1 MDNEGA
7 HAAGEDEVTGVN
19 EETRAANEDELMGD
33 NEEAPVANEDELIGE
48 NEEDSMLGYAV
59 DMAELVEELPYKR
72 LGCLA
77 HTLQLL
83 IREVYNSDEYRE
95 ILQKARSLVEK
106 VRKSSIALEKIVALC
121 GKTVISDNTTRWNS
135 TYLMV
140 QRLLEIKDQLNGV
153 LVQVKL
159 DTLLTSEW
167 AALEDVMSLLEPF
180 RGQTD
185 VLQTDSSSLSN
196 VIPSLLE
203 LECHLE
209 QFLSCND
216 LTQSMILN
224 LRKRFSIL
232 LEPTNP
238 DFNPLPAAACLL
250 DPTCASVILGLD
262 TADLREKAKVY
273 ILAQVN
279 S

>member
-1 MDNEGA
+1 LDNEGA

-33 NEEAPVANEDELIGE
+33 NDEAPVANEDELIGE

-121 GKTVISDNTTRWNS
+121 GKTVITRVPFGAVWNS

-159 DTLLTSEW
+159 DTDE
-167 AALEDVMSLLEPF
+167 
-180 RGQTD
+180 
-185 VLQTDSSSLSN
+185 
-196 VIPSLLE
+196 
-203 LECHLE
+203 
-209 QFLSCND
+209 
-216 LTQSMILN
+216 
-224 LRKRFSIL
+224 
-232 LEPTNP
+232 
-238 DFNPLPAAACLL
+238 
-250 DPTCASVILGLD
+250 
-262 TADLREKAKVY
+262 
-273 ILAQVN
+273 
-279 S
+279 